1 MCNIYL
7 LYTFKYHTVS
17 AHELITI
24 LHNPDTSFKVGWIDA
39 WKYLAPGTVED
50 NDHHSLQSVERHQ
63 MVSPL
68 CKHICWPL

>member
-1 MCNIYL
+1 MCNMYL

-17 AHELITI
+17 AHELITTW
-24 LHNPDTSFKVGWIDA
+24 HNPDTSFKVGWIDA
-39 WKYLAPGTVED
+39 RKYLAPGTVED
-50 NDHHSLQSVERHQ
+50 NDHHSLQQVERHQ